1 MIDRTSIPTVNE
13 IKKAELIRVSEF
25 RLKNNIPVY
34 HINAGTQDLV
44 KIELL
49 SPAGMWHQPSPL
61 VGSAAS
67 SMLQEGTSKRKAKEI
82 AEAVDYFGAFLETE
96 ITHDFAV

>member
-1 MIDRTSIPTVNE
+1 MEPINRVQAPAINE
-13 IKKAELIRVSEF
+13 IKKAEIIRASEF

-49 SPAGMWHQPSPL
+49 LSGQW
-61 VGSAAS
+61 G
-67 SMLQEGTSKRKAKEI
+67 
-82 AEAVDYFGAFLETE
+82 
-96 ITHDFAV
+96 